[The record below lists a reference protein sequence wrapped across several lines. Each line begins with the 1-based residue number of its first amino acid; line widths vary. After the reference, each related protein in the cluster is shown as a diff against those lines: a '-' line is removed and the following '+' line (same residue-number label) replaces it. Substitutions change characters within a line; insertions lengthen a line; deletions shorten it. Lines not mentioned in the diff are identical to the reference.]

1 MSEGIP
7 TTRTGMR
14 LEEEQALSSTCSSL
28 FMSSAPER
36 AGSNEF
42 FRQFLSTVGAE
53 LAHCAGAMKFH
64 RPDGELQAFC
74 NLSVGELLPGE
85 KRNLAL
91 AIGECREGFPRLPGI
106 CRLNLCRAFPG
117 KGLVDR
123 REKLLG
129 PNGLGEKGDGAAVDR
144 IDRHFD
150 VAVSGK
156 KNDGKINLALLQN
169 ALQHEAAH
177 LSHPYVENSAAGIA
191 QKISCEEI
199 LSTNRDFAR
208 MD

>member
-1 MSEGIP
+1 
-7 TTRTGMR
+7 MR
-14 LEEEQALSSTCSSL
+14 LEEEQVLSSTCSSL

-106 CRLNLCRAFPG
+106 CRLNLCRASRSSVFLFLLPLGRPG
-117 KGLVDR
+117 FR
-123 REKLLG
+123 LG
-129 PNGLGEKGDGAAVDR
+129 
-144 IDRHFD
+144 IS
-150 VAVSGK
+150 VS
-156 KNDGKINLALLQN
+156 
-169 ALQHEAAH
+169 
-177 LSHPYVENSAAGIA
+177 
-191 QKISCEEI
+191 
-199 LSTNRDFAR
+199 
-208 MD
+208 